1 MSSSAWDQFKKNW
14 VSFVM
19 TALLGISSF
28 TAYKVDKFVDR
39 VNTLEKQSMLEAV
52 TDSIQTM
59 DIRELKSSCGA
70 IEQNYTQ
77 QETRI
82 QKLEAIMPKNKTK
95 PQ

>member
-19 TALLGISSF
+19 TTLLGISSF

-59 DIRELKSSCGA
+59 DIRELKISCGVM
-70 IEQNYTQ
+70 EQNYTQ
-77 QETRI
+77 QEMRI
-82 QKLEAIMPKNKTK
+82 QKLEAILPKNKNK

>member
-19 TALLGISSF
+19 TTLLGISSF

-59 DIRELKSSCGA
+59 DIRELKISCGVM
-70 IEQNYTQ
+70 EQNYTQ
-77 QETRI
+77 QEMRI
-82 QKLEAIMPKNKTK
+82 QKLEAILPKNKNK
-95 PQ
+95 PL